1 MPDLLRNCAEG
12 QGCRRSS
19 TLTPS
24 CFSSAHRQ
32 QMTRASFHLSRVF
45 PTQARSLSEVTREV
59 QPQQSEGRER
69 KNLSCPEQEES
80 VEKVELG
87 LSGSRMSFTRSIS
100 PLLRLTWF
108 QLANFSQ
115 MSRKRSRSMKASGGS
130 QRSSCSSLDLC
141 LIFTSCLQ
149 HRCLQH

>member
-1 MPDLLRNCAEG
+1 MPDLLRNCAASCEG
-12 QGCRRSS
+12 QGCRSS

-32 QMTRASFHLSRVF
+32 QMTRVSSHLLISRVF
-45 PTQARSLSEVTREV
+45 STQARSLSDVTRKV
-59 QPQQSEGRER
+59 QPQQSEVRER

-87 LSGSRMSFTRSIS
+87 LSGSRISFTRSLS
-100 PLLRLTWF
+100 PLLRLTRF

-115 MSRKRSRSMKASGGS
+115 MSRKRSRGMKASGGS

-141 LIFTSCLQ
+141 LIFTSSL
-149 HRCLQH
+149 

>member
-1 MPDLLRNCAEG
+1 MPDLLRNCAASCEG

-24 CFSSAHRQ
+24 CFSSARRQ
-32 QMTRASFHLSRVF
+32 QMTRASSHLLISRVF
-45 PTQARSLSEVTREV
+45 QTQARSLSEVTRKV

-87 LSGSRMSFTRSIS
+87 LSCSRSLS

-115 MSRKRSRSMKASGGS
+115 MSRKRSRIMKAFGGS
-130 QRSSCSSLDLC
+130 QRSRCSSLDLC
-141 LIFTSCLQ
+141 LIFTSCL
-149 HRCLQH
+149 